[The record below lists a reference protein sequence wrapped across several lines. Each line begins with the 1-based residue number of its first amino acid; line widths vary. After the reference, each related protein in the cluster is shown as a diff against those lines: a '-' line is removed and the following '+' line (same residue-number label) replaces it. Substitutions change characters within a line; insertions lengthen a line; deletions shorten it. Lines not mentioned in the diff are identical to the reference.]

1 MKRLLILALIA
12 FLSPLTAIFFSC
24 TPVCDYPESRLAKL
38 RLVNAMPDQDLI
50 TVWLNGR
57 AFKKDY
63 PYDLPNDFGYST
75 LFADGSGLGVGKT
88 RITVTSDAAGR
99 DTIFVD
105 TVNLTLNRETVII
118 IGRAKT
124 KLSLERNTKKALL
137 LDDEHYSVNSDSTYV
152 RFIHAI
158 PDLPSLDINW
168 DSTAIPN
175 AKNIPYGGDTYKY
188 FNLTDNKQLLITEAG
203 KPQNV
208 VVLFPYKLPS
218 TGFVLTAII
227 RGRTSPV
234 GKEHTAAALLLTDAE
249 SGVSIL
255 SVKTFGLRMMNAS
268 RSEKLSLLV
277 KSPTDGGIRSNYPQ
291 QKNSV
296 IDIPSDSLSKYF
308 ALNPLLNSTS
318 NYYYSKNHDTSPLD
332 ILDSVTQTAAVD
344 QRFTFVAI
352 EKIPFGQSGSALDHL
367 VLLDTTGCPSDTNFT
382 RVRMVMATPDHSSIT
397 VTFGTATVLMKNKDV
412 KFFDIPVGIKQLQL
426 SDGASNRTVSVTV
439 KGGRPMSIYLLPR
452 QASEQ
457 FPIKAVIE

>member
-1 MKRLLILALIA
+1 MMKRLLILALIA
-12 FLSPLTAIFFSC
+12 IFSPLTAIFFSC

-63 PYDLPNDFGYST
+63 PYDAPDDFGYST
-75 LFADGSGLGVGKT
+75 QFADGSGLGIGKT
-88 RITVTSDAAGR
+88 LVVITSDAAGR
-99 DTIFVD
+99 DTIFFD
-105 TVNLTLNRETVII
+105 TVNLTLNRQTLII
-118 IGRAKT
+118 AGRAHP
-124 KLSLERNTKKALL
+124 KLFSEKNTKKVLL
-137 LDDEHYSVNSDSTYV
+137 LDDEHAPSGGEGTYI
-152 RFIHAI
+152 RFIHAV

-175 AKNIPYGGDTYKY
+175 VTLAYGENIFQY
-188 FNLTDNKQLLITEAG
+188 FNLTSNKRLLITEAG
-203 KPQNV
+203 NPSNV
-208 VVLFPYKLPS
+208 IALIPYSFPS
-218 TGFVLTAII
+218 NGFIVTAII
-227 RGRTSPV
+227 RGRTKPV
-234 GKEHTAAALLLTDAE
+234 GREHTASTFLLSDAPT
-249 SGVSIL
+249 GNSIL
-255 SVKTFGLRMMNAS
+255 NFKTFGLRMMNAS
-268 RSEKLSLLV
+268 RSQKLSLLV
-277 KSPTDGGIRSNYPQ
+277 RSPTDVGIRSNYPQ
-291 QKNSV
+291 QQSSV

-318 NYYYSKNHDTSPLD
+318 TYYFSKTRDVILGN

-344 QRFTFVAI
+344 QRFTFVGI

-367 VLLDTTGCPSDTNFT
+367 VLLDTTSCPSDTNFT

-397 VTFGTATVLMKNKDV
+397 VVFGTKTITMTNKQV
-412 KFFDIPVGIKQLQL
+412 EFFDIPVGIKQLQL